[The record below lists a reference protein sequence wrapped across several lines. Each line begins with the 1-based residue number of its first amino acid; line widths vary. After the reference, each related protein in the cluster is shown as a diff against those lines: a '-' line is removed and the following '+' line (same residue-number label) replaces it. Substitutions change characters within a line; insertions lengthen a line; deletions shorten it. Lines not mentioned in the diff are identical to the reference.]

1 MKAQAQG
8 TAVRQVQDGL
18 SSLDRWALFSPV
30 VASPGAEAQGP
41 QFESP
46 GFLPSK
52 DTGAAWILFS
62 ELHTGQG

>member
-8 TAVRQVQDGL
+8 TAVRQVQDGPP
-18 SSLDRWALFSPV
+18 SLDRWALDQYLFSP
-30 VASPGAEAQGP
+30 ALAQAQGP

-52 DTGAAWILFS
+52 DTGAAWVLFP